1 MEAQKAAGAALSGAE
16 GLLTAL
22 SKGRQPFV
30 SEALTIMETRHVER
44 VVVAMA
50 DAVPTAEELKRAIQ
64 EVRSGILDCVTAIED
79 IKLQQIPQIRND
91 YAIKIGCWEKEL
103 LEAEIAARRSKRR
116 YALMQAQANE
126 GEAPDR
132 KKIEEQL
139 DQELAEWTEKAHE
152 AEAAYEEALKWRMGR
167 VALPDADAKEMHKLY
182 RTLMK
187 RLHPDVHVGED
198 EMRAEYFALAQQAYK
213 DGDIAVLRSL
223 EAATRRFDPK
233 DDLEGM
239 DDTEALS
246 AELELQEIERSCMEK
261 QLEELENSEDLQ
273 LGKLLQDPEWVSSR
287 TMELKEAIEGWERV
301 QREYDRRVARLKEEA
316 DGS

>member
-1 MEAQKAAGAALSGAE
+1 M
-16 GLLTAL
+16 
-22 SKGRQPFV
+22 
-30 SEALTIMETRHVER
+30 
-44 VVVAMA
+44 
-50 DAVPTAEELKRAIQ
+50 
-64 EVRSGILDCVTAIED
+64 
-79 IKLQQIPQIRND
+79 
-91 YAIKIGCWEKEL
+91 
-103 LEAEIAARRSKRR
+103 
-116 YALMQAQANE
+116 
-126 GEAPDR
+126 
-132 KKIEEQL
+132 
-139 DQELAEWTEKAHE
+139 
-152 AEAAYEEALKWRMGR
+152 
-167 VALPDADAKEMHKLY
+167 
-182 RTLMK
+182 
-187 RLHPDVHVGED
+187 
-198 EMRAEYFALAQQAYK
+198 
-213 DGDIAVLRSL
+213 LRSL